1 MGFVQPLIICQS
13 DFVSYK
19 IPFHQP
25 FPFGPNTISERSGFY
40 LTLKTRDGLEAKGEI
55 APWAG
60 FSQETPRR
68 VRHELT
74 EIRSYLMELEVP
86 ADKDALIAMLR
97 AEPHILN
104 LCPSVRFGVESA
116 LMMLAAKALGQS
128 LAQFLGGALADV
140 ATAALLQGT
149 YDQVMAD
156 VKKFIEQGYMVFKL
170 KVGDRNIALDVKKTA
185 DIRRLLPVEARL
197 RLDAN
202 RIWGVKEACIFCEL
216 AGRQNIEFIEEPLSD
231 ISQLERF
238 YQQTHMSVA
247 LDETLSVMQTGINA
261 PGRCSLPLAQH
272 EAVRAYVLKPT
283 ILGGIIPALD
293 WISQAGILKKKAI
306 ISSCFEST
314 VGLKI
319 LANLA
324 CLTGQTAGLGTERW
338 LKNVKPITDEHGII
352 KKEFLI

>member
-1 MGFVQPLIICQS
+1 
-13 DFVSYK
+13 
-19 IPFHQP
+19 
-25 FPFGPNTISERSGFY
+25 
-40 LTLKTRDGLEAKGEI
+40 
-55 APWAG
+55 
-60 FSQETPRR
+60 
-68 VRHELT
+68 
-74 EIRSYLMELEVP
+74 
-86 ADKDALIAMLR
+86 MLR
-97 AEPHILN
+97 AEPHIIN

-116 LMMLAAKALGQS
+116 LMMLTAKSRGQS
-128 LAQFLGGALADV
+128 LAQFLGGTLVDV

-170 KVGDRNIALDVKKTA
+170 KVGDRNIALDIKKTA

-202 RIWGVKEACIFCEL
+202 RIWALKEACIFCEL

-231 ISQLERF
+231 ISQLDQF

-247 LDETLSVMQTGINA
+247 LDETLGSCG
-261 PGRCSLPLAQH
+261 LPLAQQ

-293 WISQAGILKKKAI
+293 WISQAGALKKKAI

-314 VGLKI
+314 VGLRI

-338 LKNVKPITDEHGII
+338 LKNVKPITDEHGVI